1 MKDRDVEK
9 PADSVTADWLQL
21 INPRAPMGQARHVL
35 FDFDGTISTIR
46 QGWEGIMQPLMVE
59 MICGDADVSAAQRA
73 AIEREV
79 ADYVDRSTG
88 ILTIRQMEWLAE
100 AVQRYGLARQP
111 RTAREYKAIYNE
123 RLLQPVQARLD
134 RLARRELTPDD
145 LMIAG
150 ARSFIEKLAA
160 RGAILYLASGTDHIY
175 VTAEAN
181 ALGIASHFGGGI
193 YGALDETEAHD
204 KALIIER
211 ILDDH
216 GLRGAEL
223 AVVGDG
229 PVEIREAK
237 ARGALALGVASD
249 EIRRCG
255 WNERKRQRLLNAGAD
270 LLIADFTHGDA
281 LVERLMGTA
290 PRG

>member
-1 MKDRDVEK
+1 MEK
-9 PADSVTADWLQL
+9 SVPSVTTDWLQL
-21 INPRAPMGQARHVL
+21 INPHAPVGQARHVL

-59 MICGDADVSAAQRA
+59 MICGDANVPAQQRA
-73 AIEREV
+73 AIEAEV

-100 AVQRYGLARQP
+100 AVRRYGLARHP

-123 RLLQPVQARLD
+123 RLLQPVRARLD
-134 RLARRELTPDD
+134 RLARGEVTPDEM
-145 LMIAG
+145 MIAG
-150 ARSFIEKLAA
+150 ARRLVERLVE

-181 ALGIASHFGGGI
+181 ALGIAACFGGGI

-204 KALIIER
+204 KALIIQR

-216 GLRGAEL
+216 GLRGPEL

-281 LVERLMGTA
+281 LVALLMGAA
-290 PRG
+290 PRE

>member
-1 MKDRDVEK
+1 MEN
-9 PADSVTADWLQL
+9 PAGLVTSGWLQV
-21 INPRAPMGQARHVL
+21 INPHAPAGQARHVL

-59 MICGDADVSAAQRA
+59 MICGDADVSAGRRA
-73 AIEREV
+73 AIEAEV

-100 AVQRYGLARQP
+100 AVRRHGLARHP
-111 RTAREYKAIYNE
+111 RTARAYKAIYNE

-134 RLARRELTPDD
+134 HLARGDVTPDEM
-145 LMIAG
+145 MIAG
-150 ARSFIEKLAA
+150 ARRFVERLAE
-160 RGAILYLASGTDHIY
+160 RGASLYRAAGTDHMY
-175 VTAEAN
+175 VTVEAN
-181 ALGIASHFGGGI
+181 ALGIASFFGGGI

-204 KALIIER
+204 KALIIQR

-216 GLRGAEL
+216 GLRGPEL

-229 PVEIREAK
+229 PVEIREAR

-249 EIRRCG
+249 EVRRCG
-255 WNERKRQRLLNAGAD
+255 WNGRKRQRLLDAGAD
-270 LLIADFTHGDA
+270 LLIADFIQGDA
-281 LVERLMGTA
+281 LVEILMGAA